1 MCTHTHTF
9 ILHFIQKGTYF
20 IHYSLYSLA
29 NAKKSPQNILVII
42 IYCSFVSQ
50 EMAAW
55 AVPAQGLSYD
65 HSQVLAGSVV
75 TWRSEEGLLP
85 RCLTHMVGKPI
96 PETDAPISFF
106 VCGPLHRSPWASLWH
121 GGQLPTEW
129 ELRDQGEKLQ
139 CLSLGKPWKS
149 HVTFVTSYWLHAPAL
164 IHKVLLL
171 LGGDHFYIVIWRDH
185 QDKSCQT
192 TKQKKAN
199 QHTEC
204 GPSLQK
210 CMFYF
215 IASGFWVVIRK
226 AFSFQS

>member
-1 MCTHTHTF
+1 
-9 ILHFIQKGTYF
+9 
-20 IHYSLYSLA
+20 
-29 NAKKSPQNILVII
+29 
-42 IYCSFVSQ
+42 
-50 EMAAW
+50 MAAW
-55 AVPAQGLSYD
+55 AVLAQGLSQD
-65 HSQVLAGSVV
+65 HSQMLAGSVV
-75 TWRSEEGLLP
+75 IWRSEEDLFP
-85 RCLTHMVGKPI
+85 RWLTHMVGEPI
-96 PETDAPISFF
+96 PATDAPISFS

-149 HVTFVTSYWLHAPAL
+149 HSHFRHILLVTCTSPDSQSSVVTRWGSFLHSDMERSPGQIL
-164 IHKVLLL
+164 SNK
-171 LGGDHFYIVIWRDH
+171 
-185 QDKSCQT
+185 
-192 TKQKKAN
+192 TKQNKAG

-210 CMFYF
+210 CMSYF